1 MARKAQTNTPKRC
14 VMYLRC
20 STDDQSYGDYTTI
33 DTQRAINQ
41 ERIDALGGVLVGE
54 YNDEGRTGMNFK
66 RPDWKRLLSDAKER
80 KFDAVIVTYMSRLA
94 RGEMYHVAEYLLAEE
109 KVKIE
114 LVRETFTPDMAG
126 QMAKG
131 MKVVFDG
138 AYTRQV
144 SDWTKTAMQRRVQ
157 NGWSTGGV
165 PPYGYT
171 SEPVPGMTPTVLA
184 GGKVKPPPRQRVPH
198 PDQRVHV
205 LRAFEIFSLA
215 DNIGEVQRYLRE
227 VSPERQWAIDRVKA
241 LLQNE
246 VYRGVARFGQTVNPS
261 AHEAIIPEQLWDT
274 VQGLLSAREER
285 TATIEVGHTDRTDPF
300 TYYLR
305 GKITCTSCGG
315 RMTPSWHHGARSV
328 TRYYECVRP
337 GKRGTPCEVKRVNA
351 RTLHETMVEELA
363 RCAKH
368 PTRLTLLLREAIK
381 LLPAS
386 DELRDEVKR
395 LHRNKR
401 EAERKIRANQA
412 ALETAGVKGAMLT
425 SLVGRITEL
434 EAHIETIEGQLTQLQ
449 AQLSEA
455 HGQRPDVSTLCALW
469 GDFTGCWKYLTEE
482 EKGEVVS
489 LLVERV
495 EMTTKEKGT
504 LHVFMQSPHL
514 ALWEKMPTWVR
525 LTHHS

>member
-1 MARKAQTNTPKRC
+1 MAKAATNTPKRC

-66 RPDWKRLLSDAKER
+66 RPDWKRLLADARER

-94 RGEMYHVAEYLLAEE
+94 RGEMFHVAEYLLGEE

-114 LVRETFTPDMAG
+114 LVRENFTPDMAG

-157 NGWSTGGV
+157 NGWSTGGI

-171 SEPVPGMTPTVLA
+171 SEPVPGMTPTLLP
-184 GGKVKPPPRQRVPH
+184 GGKVKPPPRQRIPH
-198 PDQRVHV
+198 PEQRAHV
-205 LRAFEIFSLA
+205 LRAFELFSLT
-215 DNIGEVQRYLRE
+215 DNIGEVQRYLRQ
-227 VSPERQWAIDRVKA
+227 VAPERQWAIDRVKA

-246 VYRGVARFGQTVNPS
+246 VYRGVARFGQTINPA
-261 AHEAIIPEQLWDT
+261 AHEAIISEQLWDT
-274 VQGLLSAREER
+274 VQSLLGARDER
-285 TATIEVGHTDRTDPF
+285 TATAEVGHSDRTDPF

-305 GKITCTSCGG
+305 GKITCASCGG
-315 RMTPSWHHGARSV
+315 RMTPSWHHGATTV

-337 GKRGTPCEVKRVNA
+337 AKRGTPCEIKRVNA
-351 RTLHETMVEELA
+351 RTVHEAIVEELA

-381 LLPAS
+381 QLPAS
-386 DELRDEVKR
+386 DELQNEVKR

-412 ALETAGVKGAMLT
+412 ALETAGVKGATLT
-425 SLVGRITEL
+425 SLVGRIGEL
-434 EAHIETIEGQLTQLQ
+434 EAHIAEIERELGQLQGQL
-449 AQLSEA
+449 AES
-455 HGQRPDVSTLCALW
+455 HGTRPDVSSLCSLW
-469 GDFTGCWKYLTEE
+469 GDFTSCWNYFTEE
-482 EKGEVVS
+482 ERAEVAG

-495 EMTTKEKGT
+495 EMVTKEKGT
-504 LHVFMQSPHL
+504 LHVFMQSPPQETW
-514 ALWEKMPTWVR
+514 AKMPYWVR
-525 LTHHS
+525 G